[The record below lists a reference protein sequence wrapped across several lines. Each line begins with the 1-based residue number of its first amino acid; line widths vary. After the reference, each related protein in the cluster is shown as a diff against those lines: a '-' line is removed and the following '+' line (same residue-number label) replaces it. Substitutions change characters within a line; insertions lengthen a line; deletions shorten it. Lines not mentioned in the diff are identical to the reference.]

1 MNNLVDSNLKE
12 KYLLGLKTA
21 GFFYCGVS
29 VYFLVVLIFFPWL
42 SNKQLLTYLITW
54 QIIAAIVQGTIAYFA
69 NTKNYNLFTILLV
82 AEVTLHALIVI
93 GLQTADLSSD
103 VSINSNNILGRQA
116 IEIFIM
122 PVLFMILCILF
133 FRPIIFYYFAG
144 FLTFLL
150 LLGLSPIIFNTG
162 VFFTIEREIIYSNN
176 LAIDT
181 QGFSGSASLFFWSF
195 AVGIA
200 IIWQAN
206 KPAKS
211 SASFEKTS
219 LVLSRYFS
227 PEIKE
232 EIENSDLDFDNQNP
246 KDLDVAI
253 LFTDIVGFTKLS
265 EKMPPKDIL
274 KLLSGYQAIMIE
286 AIFENKGTVDKFIG
300 DAVMAN
306 FGTPKSSGNDAQNA
320 FNCALSMNKKLKNWN
335 NSRLE
340 QGLSTIEHRIGI
352 HFGPCV
358 VGNIGNEQRTE
369 FAIIGDPVNVASR
382 ICDACKKFDTNLII
396 SQDVANR
403 IKIIPKSEIIENFEI
418 RGRKNTIDLVKI
430 YS

>member
-1 MNNLVDSNLKE
+1 MNNLGDSNLKE

-133 FRPIIFYYFAG
+133 FRPVIFYYFAG

-162 VFFTIEREIIYSNN
+162 VFLFLKGKLFIQII
-176 LAIDT
+176 
-181 QGFSGSASLFFWSF
+181 
-195 AVGIA
+195 
-200 IIWQAN
+200 
-206 KPAKS
+206 
-211 SASFEKTS
+211 
-219 LVLSRYFS
+219 
-227 PEIKE
+227 
-232 EIENSDLDFDNQNP
+232 
-246 KDLDVAI
+246 
-253 LFTDIVGFTKLS
+253 
-265 EKMPPKDIL
+265 
-274 KLLSGYQAIMIE
+274 
-286 AIFENKGTVDKFIG
+286 
-300 DAVMAN
+300 
-306 FGTPKSSGNDAQNA
+306 
-320 FNCALSMNKKLKNWN
+320 
-335 NSRLE
+335 
-340 QGLSTIEHRIGI
+340 
-352 HFGPCV
+352 
-358 VGNIGNEQRTE
+358 
-369 FAIIGDPVNVASR
+369 
-382 ICDACKKFDTNLII
+382 
-396 SQDVANR
+396 
-403 IKIIPKSEIIENFEI
+403 
-418 RGRKNTIDLVKI
+418 
-430 YS
+430 